1 MPRPG
6 ARCVSASRL
15 ARVRH
20 ANAFHDGAATGDGG
34 LLSVT
39 SIRRETLK
47 IRTRLYQGLDG

>member
-1 MPRPG
+1 
-6 ARCVSASRL
+6 
-15 ARVRH
+15 VRH